1 MAEVNDNGEAPAADT
16 GTTLMTVEHRQVTLL
31 DGDEVLAARVEGGD
45 IFVPIRPLCTAL
57 GLASQSQIRRIRADE
72 VLAESLRDL
81 RIAAA
86 GGAQTYQC
94 LHLEAVPLWLA
105 LIQPSKVKAEL
116 RQRLIIYKRWVR
128 QRVWE
133 AFNAETGIGQELGH
147 RDKTAASVLAS
158 AESQGEVMTL
168 RQIESLGI
176 ALTTLARE
184 QIALAERHDQA
195 IAEVRQGV
203 DELRARL
210 DKAAIVMRDTIFDV
224 RGLKARMTTGAT
236 VTDAQAAEIATLVKI
251 IATALTARDRSTP
264 GARRGSAY
272 GALYDA
278 LYRQFDVTSYK
289 RVRVEDY
296 AAVVAWLEEYA
307 RAAGVAGGQAQ
318 ENTDGR

>member
-1 MAEVNDNGEAPAADT
+1 MVNGNTEAQATDT
-16 GTTLMTVEHRQVTLL
+16 GTALTTVEHRQVTLL

-81 RIAAA
+81 RITAV
-86 GGAQTYQC
+86 GGTQTYQC

-105 LIQPSKVKAEL
+105 LIQPSKVKEEL

-133 AFNAETGIGQELGH
+133 AFNAETGLGQELGH
-147 RDKTAASVLAS
+147 HDLTAASTTALAS
-158 AESQGEVMTL
+158 ADSQGELMTL

-184 QIALAERHDQA
+184 QMALAQRHDQA
-195 IAEVRQGV
+195 ITEVRQGV
-203 DELRARL
+203 DELRVRL

-236 VTDAQAAEIATLVKI
+236 VTDAQAAEIATLVKT
-251 IATALTARDRSTP
+251 IATALTARDNSTL

-272 GALYDA
+272 GTLYDA

-296 AAVVAWLEEYA
+296 AAVIAWLEEYA
-307 RAAGVAGGQAQ
+307 RAAGVAGGQ
-318 ENTDGR
+318 GRADDSKG

>member
-1 MAEVNDNGEAPAADT
+1 MAEGSDNGEAPAVDT
-16 GTTLMTVEHRQVTLL
+16 GTALMTVEHRQVTLM

-81 RIAAA
+81 RITAA
-86 GGAQTYQC
+86 GGVQTYQC

-105 LIQPSKVKAEL
+105 LSQPSKVKEEL

-133 AFNAETGIGQELGH
+133 AFNAETGLGQELGH
-147 RDKTAASVLAS
+147 RDMTAASTTALVS
-158 AESQGEVMTL
+158 AEGQGELMTL
-168 RQIESLGI
+168 RQIENLGI

-184 QIALAERHDQA
+184 QMALAQRHDQA
-195 IAEVRQGV
+195 LVEVRQGV

-224 RGLKARMTTGAT
+224 CALKARMTTGAT
-236 VTDAQAAEIATLVKI
+236 VTGAQAAEIATLVKT
-251 IATALTARDRSTP
+251 IATALTVRDSATP

-272 GALYDA
+272 GA

-296 AAVVAWLEEYA
+296 AAVIA
-307 RAAGVAGGQAQ
+307 
-318 ENTDGR
+318 

>member
-1 MAEVNDNGEAPAADT
+1 MAEGSDNGEAPAVDT
-16 GTTLMTVEHRQVTLL
+16 GTALMTVEHRQVTLL

-81 RIAAA
+81 RITAA

-128 QRVWE
+128 QLVWE
-133 AFNAETGIGQELGH
+133 AFNAETGLGQELGH
-147 RDKTAASVLAS
+147 RDMTTAPAPAS
-158 AESQGEVMTL
+158 AENQGEVMTL

-203 DELRARL
+203 DELRVRL

-236 VTDAQAAEIATLVKI
+236 VTDAQAAEIATLVKT
-251 IATALTARDRSTP
+251 IATALTARDNSTL

-289 RVRVEDY
+289 RVRAEDY
-296 AAVVAWLEEYA
+296 AAVIAWLEEYA
-307 RAAGVAGGQAQ
+307 RAAGVAGGQARADDTK
-318 ENTDGR
+318 E

>member
-1 MAEVNDNGEAPAADT
+1 
-16 GTTLMTVEHRQVTLL
+16 L

-45 IFVPIRPLCTAL
+45 IFVSIRPLCTAL

-81 RIAAA
+81 RITAA
-86 GGAQTYQC
+86 GGVQTYQC

-105 LIQPSKVKAEL
+105 LSQPSKVKEEL

-133 AFNAETGIGQELGH
+133 AFNAETGLGQELGH
-147 RDKTAASVLAS
+147 RDMTAASTTALVS
-158 AESQGEVMTL
+158 AEGQGELMTL
-168 RQIESLGI
+168 RQIENLGI

-184 QIALAERHDQA
+184 QMALAQRHDQA
-195 IAEVRQGV
+195 LVEVRQGV

-224 RGLKARMTTGAT
+224 CALKARMTTGAT
-236 VTDAQAAEIATLVKI
+236 VTGAQAAEIATLVKT
-251 IATALTARDRSTP
+251 IATALTVRDSATP

-272 GALYDA
+272 GA

-296 AAVVAWLEEYA
+296 AAVIA
-307 RAAGVAGGQAQ
+307 
-318 ENTDGR
+318 

>member
-147 RDKTAASVLAS
+147 RDKSAASVLAS

-236 VTDAQAAEIATLVKI
+236 VTDAQAAEIATLVKT

-318 ENTDGR
+318 ENTDGG